1 MNFETFP
8 DLGYANYL
16 PPKVLLLPCMSGQEV
31 VVSLIELNALRC
43 LGKYDREPMW
53 KPSITVN
60 FHVNAVFLESISVG
74 E

>member
-1 MNFETFP
+1 MNLETSP
-8 DLGYANYL
+8 DLSYADYL
-16 PPKVLLLPCMSGQEV
+16 PPKVLSLPCVPGQEV

-43 LGKYDREPMW
+43 LGKYNGEPMW